1 MSKIIVF
8 DDEATEKLKT
18 GVTTLAQAVKVTMG
32 PRGAN
37 VILKDGKKDPRVTK
51 DGVTVAKEIE
61 LDDPIEN
68 LGAEVVREACEL
80 TNTENGDGTTTSAVL
95 AEHLFVNGLA
105 KISDKVNPIR
115 LQSGMISASRL
126 VRAELMDMKTPVKD
140 EKELAQIATISANG
154 NSEIGDMVAKAY
166 YAVGKEGFVAVQE
179 NTGVKTELDIIE
191 GMQIPVGFA
200 SPYFV
205 NTESQEVRHEGVR
218 VLVYDGD
225 LDPTEG
231 VIKLLEK
238 LFQTDEGLMIVAHKF
253 SPEVLALLVINKIK
267 SAKKLVAVRAPG
279 QGDHRTELLKDLALV
294 TGQSVSTSPSNLD
307 IKTVQLSELGFVSR
321 VTVSATKTTI
331 LSGNMGPDQKQKIVE
346 RIEDLDKMAENA
358 PSDFMKNLYTN
369 RKKNLEGKA
378 AIISVGA
385 QSEIEMKELYDRV
398 EDAVNATREAFHEGF
413 VPGGGKALIQASKV
427 LEELPWDDK
436 EKLAGAD
443 LVRRALYAPLEC
455 IITNAGV
462 EDIEEVTERVYSDKE
477 GYDAL
482 HRCYGDMREL
492 GIVDPVSVTISAV
505 MNAVSVASTLLTTK
519 AVVVRPE
526 TKQEDMLNDLMRG

>member
-231 VIKLLEK
+231 VIKLLE
-238 LFQTDEGLMIVAHKF
+238 
-253 SPEVLALLVINKIK
+253 N
-267 SAKKLVAVRAPG
+267 
-279 QGDHRTELLKDLALV
+279 
-294 TGQSVSTSPSNLD
+294 SNR
-307 IKTVQLSELGFVSR
+307 S
-321 VTVSATKTTI
+321 
-331 LSGNMGPDQKQKIVE
+331 
-346 RIEDLDKMAENA
+346 
-358 PSDFMKNLYTN
+358 
-369 RKKNLEGKA
+369 
-378 AIISVGA
+378 
-385 QSEIEMKELYDRV
+385 
-398 EDAVNATREAFHEGF
+398 
-413 VPGGGKALIQASKV
+413 
-427 LEELPWDDK
+427 
-436 EKLAGAD
+436 
-443 LVRRALYAPLEC
+443 
-455 IITNAGV
+455 
-462 EDIEEVTERVYSDKE
+462 
-477 GYDAL
+477 
-482 HRCYGDMREL
+482 
-492 GIVDPVSVTISAV
+492 
-505 MNAVSVASTLLTTK
+505 
-519 AVVVRPE
+519 
-526 TKQEDMLNDLMRG
+526 